1 MPRLRA
7 ISISGLVSELKVT
20 SPSTSA
26 GSMPASRR
34 ARSTASTARR
44 SSLRPD
50 SLENSVAPMPTMAVL
65 PVKVCAVAA
74 HRADPLAGRT
84 SRQGS
89 SSRTVPVTWSPR
101 LLAPRRVTSTPPRPS
116 ATDLV
121 VLGRDRPGQGHGVVG
136 VVGGAQ
142 AGC

>member
-20 SPSTSA
+20 MPSTSD

-50 SLENSVAPMPTMAVL
+50 SLENSVAPMPAMAVL
-65 PVKVCAVAA
+65 P
-74 HRADPLAGRT
+74 T
-84 SRQGS
+84 
-89 SSRTVPVTWSPR
+89 
-101 LLAPRRVTSTPPRPS
+101 
-116 ATDLV
+116 
-121 VLGRDRPGQGHGVVG
+121 
-136 VVGGAQ
+136 
-142 AGC
+142 

>member
-20 SPSTSA
+20 IPSTSA

-34 ARSTASTARR
+34 ARSTASTASR

-50 SLENSVAPMPTMAVL
+50 SLENSVAPIPTIAVL
-65 PVKVCAVAA
+65 PVNEC
-74 HRADPLAGRT
+74 RSPLIGTLPDGR
-84 SRQGS
+84 

-101 LLAPRRVTSTPPRPS
+101 LLAPRTVTSTPPLPS
-116 ATDLV
+116 ASTASSLAVTDPV
-121 VLGRDRPGQGHGVVG
+121 RVMVSSG
-136 VVGGAQ
+136 
-142 AGC
+142 

>member
-20 SPSTSA
+20 IPSTSA

-34 ARSTASTARR
+34 ARSTASTASR

-50 SLENSVAPMPTMAVL
+50 SLENSVAPMPAMAVL
-65 PVKVCAVAA
+65 PAKRVRGSPLIGPTVA
-74 HRADPLAGRT
+74 RTGR
-84 SRQGS
+84 

-101 LLAPRRVTSTPPRPS
+101 LLAPRTVTSTPPRPS
-116 ATDLV
+116 ASTA
-121 VLGRDRPGQGHGVVG
+121 RPWPSPTR
-136 VVGGAQ
+136 
-142 AGC
+142 